1 MTNITNFQDI
11 LGAANGDKA
20 SVLGKFL
27 YFSLANILV
36 EKETLAQLCE
46 DLNIPYSGS
55 KRISVSDAFRSATG
69 DIKDR
74 ITVKSPGEHHIYA
87 VYCRDNAHTE
97 DVYSRELVKETL
109 NQRTNQYEKLANIF
123 YDRRDNRFGYDNIGF
138 DADIDPLNYCR
149 RAEELFELYQVCANR
164 RQIETICLSYLRMLE
179 ATKVSTTGHLYFIPR
194 QHMDKVDTFE
204 TFIEQLSDMNQNDNA
219 LSVNSF
225 YIIDDEKQ
233 RSKMAE
239 EFYNAVKKEITEY
252 QERCDYF
259 IKSNCQSP
267 AVMERWVLKVRG
279 LEERKRHYEEIL
291 RRELNGLDEEFS
303 TLKLLSQELQVRANA
318 IHLQKAA

>member
-1 MTNITNFQDI
+1 MTNITSFQDI
-11 LGAANGDKA
+11 LGAANGDQP

-36 EKETLAQLCE
+36 EKEALAQLCE
-46 DLNIPYSGS
+46 DLSIPYSGS

-74 ITVKSPGEHHIYA
+74 ITVKSPGAHHIYA

-149 RAEELFELYQVCANR
+149 RAEELFELYQTCANR
-164 RQIETICLSYLRMLE
+164 RQIETICLSYLRCWRPPRSALLDICILSR
-179 ATKVSTTGHLYFIPR
+179 VSTWTKWIR
-194 QHMDKVDTFE
+194 
-204 TFIEQLSDMNQNDNA
+204 
-219 LSVNSF
+219 
-225 YIIDDEKQ
+225 
-233 RSKMAE
+233 
-239 EFYNAVKKEITEY
+239 
-252 QERCDYF
+252 
-259 IKSNCQSP
+259 
-267 AVMERWVLKVRG
+267 
-279 LEERKRHYEEIL
+279 L
-291 RRELNGLDEEFS
+291 RRS
-303 TLKLLSQELQVRANA
+303 LSSSAR
-318 IHLQKAA
+318 

>member
-11 LGAANGDKA
+11 LGAANGDKT

-36 EKETLAQLCE
+36 EKEALAQLCE

-74 ITVKSPGEHHIYA
+74 ITVKSPGAHHIYA

-149 RAEELFELYQVCANR
+149 RAEELFELIRSVRTADRSR
-164 RQIETICLSYLRMLE
+164 RSASAICGCWRPPRSARPGTSISSRGSTWTRWTHLKHSLSSS
-179 ATKVSTTGHLYFIPR
+179 VS
-194 QHMDKVDTFE
+194 
-204 TFIEQLSDMNQNDNA
+204 
-219 LSVNSF
+219 
-225 YIIDDEKQ
+225 
-233 RSKMAE
+233 
-239 EFYNAVKKEITEY
+239 
-252 QERCDYF
+252 
-259 IKSNCQSP
+259 
-267 AVMERWVLKVRG
+267 
-279 LEERKRHYEEIL
+279 
-291 RRELNGLDEEFS
+291 
-303 TLKLLSQELQVRANA
+303 
-318 IHLQKAA
+318 

>member
-1 MTNITNFQDI
+1 MTNITKFQDI
-11 LGAANGDKA
+11 LGAANGDKT

-74 ITVKSPGEHHIYA
+74 ITVKNPGAHHIYA
-87 VYCRDNAHTE
+87 VYCRDNVHTE

-138 DADIDPLNYCR
+138 DADIDPISYCR

-179 ATKVSTTGHLYFIPR
+179 ATKVSSTGHLYFIPR
-194 QHMDKVDTFE
+194 QHMDKVNTFE
-204 TFIEQLSDMNQNDNA
+204 TFIEQLSAMNQNDNS

-225 YIIDDEKQ
+225 YIG
-233 RSKMAE
+233 
-239 EFYNAVKKEITEY
+239 Y
-252 QERCDYF
+252 
-259 IKSNCQSP
+259 
-267 AVMERWVLKVRG
+267 AVMPSDSRGEGEAIADYAVGINAGSVRECGIGPRANRFMEIEAELGKTAKFLGARG
-279 LEERKRHYEEIL
+279 LKGFKNQQRADALERKE
-291 RRELNGLDEEFS
+291 
-303 TLKLLSQELQVRANA
+303 
-318 IHLQKAA
+318 